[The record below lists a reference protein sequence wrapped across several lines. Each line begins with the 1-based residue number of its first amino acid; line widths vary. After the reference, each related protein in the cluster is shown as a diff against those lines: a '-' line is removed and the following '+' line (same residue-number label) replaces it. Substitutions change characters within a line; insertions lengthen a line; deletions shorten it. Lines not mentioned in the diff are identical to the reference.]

1 MKSFNDFIIDTRVLK
16 SNAIN
21 IKKQIG
27 KDVKLCAVVKA
38 DAYGLGARAICSTI
52 AGIVDFFAVASVCE
66 GINIRVFD
74 KTTKIVVLGVCSVDD
89 IGIACENNISI
100 SVSNLQKLYEICK
113 FCSEN
118 ELNCNIHLQVNS
130 GLNRYGFCKI
140 SEFVKALKIIELC
153 DYVNLEGVY
162 SHFATK
168 SQDIRFI
175 KKQYLRFLQYKKY
188 IKNKHIICHIA
199 NSFATTYD
207 SKFALNMVRNG
218 FLLYGGTHNTI
229 GNKLVLTIKSQI
241 VNVLE
246 VGKGSS
252 IGYDRTFVAK
262 KRMKIAV
269 VPMGYADGM
278 DRRLSNGFK
287 VLISGQKCPIVGLI
301 CMDVFMVDISNVNAK
316 IGDSVVILG
325 TQGDHKITLDDFA
338 KKMNTS
344 PYEVLLHFNYKRM
357 NYVVK

>member
-1 MKSFNDFIIDTRVLK
+1 MKSFNDFIVDTGVLK

-38 DAYGLGARAICSTI
+38 NAYGLGARAICSSI

-66 GINIRVFD
+66 GLNIRVFD

-89 IGIACENNISI
+89 IAIACENNISI

-140 SEFVKALKIIELC
+140 SEFIKALKIIDLC

-175 KKQYLRFLQYKKY
+175 KKQYLRFLQFKKY
-188 IKNKHIICHIA
+188 IKNKHVICHIA

-207 SKFALNMVRNG
+207 SKFTLNMVRNG
-218 FLLYGGTHNTI
+218 FLLYGGTHNSI
-229 GNKLVLTIKSQI
+229 GNKFVLTIKSQI

-246 VGKGSS
+246 VNKGSS

-278 DRRLSNGFK
+278 DRRLSNGFN
-287 VLISGQKCPIVGLI
+287 VLIAGQKCPIVGLI

-357 NYVVK
+357 NYIVK